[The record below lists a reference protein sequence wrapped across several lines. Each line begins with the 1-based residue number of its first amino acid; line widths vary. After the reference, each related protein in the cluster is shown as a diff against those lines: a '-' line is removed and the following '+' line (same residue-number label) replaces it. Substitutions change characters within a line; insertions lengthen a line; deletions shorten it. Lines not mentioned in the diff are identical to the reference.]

1 MCFLSRSDHHGAVLL
16 GTPIILNF
24 SRTTSREKSKERNGS
39 KISFTAMNEVQEYEK
54 QSAIDEDRKLKM
66 SKSSNSYKQLVRTIS
81 GVENNVIPMKK

>member
-1 MCFLSRSDHHGAVLL
+1 
-16 GTPIILNF
+16 
-24 SRTTSREKSKERNGS
+24 
-39 KISFTAMNEVQEYEK
+39 MNEVQEYEK